1 MNNLLSHSQ
10 LLSSFSNQHFVL
22 KTQRQIAKDFAKFNL
37 FFPENFE
44 EERYTKQAIEELVS
58 EQVAELMKEGETR
71 LLQLLYTI
79 DLSEKEFE
87 AIAGTYTEKEK
98 GYTVTI
104 SSDGQ
109 NAMFQNAAS
118 GQMYFPITYKG
129 KNTFEYE
136 EIKLEFFPATKELR
150 LQQGAIEEHYLKLSE

>member
-79 DLSEKEFE
+79 DLSEKEFL
-87 AIAGTYTEKEK
+87 
-98 GYTVTI
+98 
-104 SSDGQ
+104 S
-109 NAMFQNAAS
+109 
-118 GQMYFPITYKG
+118 IT
-129 KNTFEYE
+129 TDPDF
-136 EIKLEFFPATKELR
+136 
-150 LQQGAIEEHYLKLSE
+150 LKLLSEKILMREAYKVFLREKFSWLGFDDSKIWWLS

>member
-44 EERYTKQAIEELVS
+44 EEHFTKDAIEGMIS

-79 DLSEKEFE
+79 DMSEKEFL
-87 AIAGTYTEKEK
+87 
-98 GYTVTI
+98 
-104 SSDGQ
+104 S
-109 NAMFQNAAS
+109 
-118 GQMYFPITYKG
+118 IT
-129 KNTFEYE
+129 NEPDF
-136 EIKLEFFPATKELR
+136 
-150 LQQGAIEEHYLKLSE
+150 LKLLSEKILMREAYKVFLREKFS

>member
-1 MNNLLSHSQ
+1 MHEKNELFDGFILQNFKIRSKIKSLFFVPCCFMNNLLSHSQ

-79 DLSEKEFE
+79 DLSEKEFL
-87 AIAGTYTEKEK
+87 
-98 GYTVTI
+98 
-104 SSDGQ
+104 S
-109 NAMFQNAAS
+109 
-118 GQMYFPITYKG
+118 IT
-129 KNTFEYE
+129 TDPDF
-136 EIKLEFFPATKELR
+136 
-150 LQQGAIEEHYLKLSE
+150 LKLLSEKILMREAYKVFLREKFS